1 MTQSILVAGGAG
13 YIGAHVAKAL
23 AATGFTPVVLDNFS
37 TGHRRFVKFGPM
49 VEGCVSDVVCVRDAI
64 KAHRIAAVIDLAG
77 VIEVGESV
85 RDPLKYYHINTAQKI
100 PFLRTLVEEGV
111 NAYVFSSTAAVYGE
125 PQQIPIPETHA
136 LMPTSPY
143 GVSKLM
149 VEQML
154 ASVSASSDL
163 RYMALRY
170 FNAAGASPDGDIGEA
185 HDPET
190 HLIPRACL
198 ASLGRIPPLEIFGN
212 DYPTPDATAIRDYI
226 HVCDLADAHVLAV
239 KALLDGAGSA
249 RYNLGNGVGSSIL
262 TVLKAFETL
271 GHPVP
276 HVFKPRRA
284 GDPSQLVADSRAAKQ
299 ALSWQPRYVG
309 VDTIVRTAY
318 QWHERQVENGI

>member
-23 AATGFTPVVLDNFS
+23 AAAGFKPVVLDNFS
-37 TGHRRFVKFGPM
+37 TGHRHFVKFGAM
-49 VEGCVSDVVCVRDAI
+49 VEGCVSNVELVRSTI
-64 KAHRIAAVIDLAG
+64 KAHTIAAVIDLAG
-77 VIEVGESV
+77 VIEVAESV

-100 PFLRTLVEEGV
+100 PFLRTLVESGV
-111 NAYVFSSTAAVYGE
+111 HAYVFSSTAAVYGE
-125 PQQIPIPETHA
+125 PQQIPIPESHP

-143 GVSKLM
+143 GASKLM

-154 ASVSASSDL
+154 ASVSASSSL

-212 DYPTPDATAIRDYI
+212 DYPTPDGTAIRDYI

-239 KALLDGAGSA
+239 KALLGGADSA
-249 RYNLGNGVGSSIL
+249 RYNLGNGVGTSIL
-262 TVLKAFETL
+262 EVIKAFEAL

-276 HVFKPRRA
+276 HRFKSRRA
-284 GDPSQLVADSRAAKQ
+284 GDPSQLVADSRAAKL

-318 QWHERQVENGI
+318 EWHKGQ